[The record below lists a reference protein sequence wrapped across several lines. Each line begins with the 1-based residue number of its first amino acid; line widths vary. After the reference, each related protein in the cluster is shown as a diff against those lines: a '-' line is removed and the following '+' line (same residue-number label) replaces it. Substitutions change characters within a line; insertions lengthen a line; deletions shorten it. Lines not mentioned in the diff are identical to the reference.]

1 MGASVGRA
9 ALVLALFV
17 CIYGIAASL
26 YGARSG
32 RREWV
37 DSGRRSVYAL
47 AVIVSVAFGILEIGF
62 LRSDFSF
69 DTVANTSSL
78 TTPTFYKAA
87 AVWSSQEGSLLL
99 WLLLLSLW
107 SSLAIFLT
115 RKTLREVVPY
125 ATAVL
130 LGFGAF
136 FASMTV
142 FLATPF
148 ATTHPAPTDGAG
160 LDPLLRHP
168 SMMIHPPMLYS
179 GYTLFTIPF
188 AFAVGALITRRID
201 AEWIRATRRFA
212 LASWL
217 FLGIGILLGARWS
230 YAELGWGGYWG
241 WDPVEN
247 AALMPWLIATAFI
260 HSIMIQ
266 EKRGM
271 LKIWNASLVLASGT
285 LAILGTFLVR
295 SGILQSIHA
304 FGASTL
310 GTPFVILI
318 GVLVVGSLYLVIS
331 RRDVLKSENH
341 LDSLLSR
348 ESIFLL
354 NNLVL
359 VGLCFVI
366 FWGTFFPLI
375 SQALTGSKA
384 AVGPPWFSQYTVP
397 LALILVLLSGVGPVI
412 AWRRATP
419 ANAKRNFRVPLLA
432 AGVTLIVLLAATSAG
447 SKPYAVGMFCA
458 AAFVFGSVG
467 QEFWRGVSA
476 RRAMSGEAP
485 PAALASLVKRNRRR
499 YGGYTVHIGM
509 AVLFVGVA
517 ASTAFQN
524 VRDVSLKPGQSVK
537 VGDYRYTYEKATDS
551 VITDPN
557 STGAIL
563 TLGAV
568 MDVTKNGHRVAVLTP
583 SAGYYP
589 AADTSQ
595 GPIGSLIGG
604 ETTAHVGLKAGLRR
618 DIWTAVQPNI
628 DPLQPLITQG
638 DKLVPASHPEYAFI
652 LLAAIAK
659 HYVNSSPTASFHL
672 MNSPLVTWI
681 WFGGF
686 IVFFGGL
693 TAIWP
698 TGGQRVRA
706 RYLAHVGRDL
716 QRA

>member
-1 MGASVGRA
+1 MGALVGRA
-9 ALVLALFV
+9 ALVLALCV
-17 CIYGIAASL
+17 CVYGIGASL
-26 YGARSG
+26 YGARTG

-47 AVIVSVAFGILEIGF
+47 AFIVTVAFGILELAF
-62 LRSDFSF
+62 LRSDFSY

-310 GTPFVILI
+310 GTPFVVLI
-318 GVLVVGSLYLVIS
+318 VVLVVGSLYLVIS
-331 RRDVLKSENH
+331 RREILRSENR

-348 ESIFLL
+348 EAVFML

-419 ANAKRNFRVPLLA
+419 ANAKRNFRVPVLA
-432 AGVTLIVLLAATSAG
+432 ALGTLVVLLGFTHTS
-447 SKPYAVGMFCA
+447 SKPFAIGMFCA

-467 QEFWRGVSA
+467 QEFWRGIGA
-476 RRAMSGEAP
+476 RRAMSDESP
-485 PAALASLVKRNRRR
+485 PAALISLVRRNRRR

-517 ASTAFQN
+517 ASTAFQH
-524 VRDVSLKPGQSVK
+524 VSDVSLRPGQSTL
-537 VGDYRYTYEKATDS
+537 VGGYRYTYEKATSS
-551 VITDPN
+551 VISDPN

-568 MDVTKNGHRVAVLTP
+568 MDVTKHGHRVAILTP

-589 AADTSQ
+589 APDTSQ

-604 ETTAHVGLKAGLRR
+604 ETTAHIGLQAGLRR
-618 DIWTAVQPNI
+618 DIWTAVQPDI

-638 DKLVPASHPEYAFI
+638 NKLVPPAHPEYAFI

-686 IVFFGGL
+686 IVFTGGL
-693 TAIWP
+693 TAMWP

-706 RYLAHVGRDL
+706 RYLARVGRDL